1 MQTLTATAITPIT
14 IPKPTLHVNRF
25 DLYGQVHKGLR
36 AFMCDTLVELGK
48 LDSGND
54 HEVKRVLD
62 QLDELLDYC
71 ISHIAK
77 EDTYVHA
84 AMQARDPNSIQIV
97 SAEHKEH
104 AAAIEQLR
112 VAAHAVACAGAVSRE
127 GAAGR
132 LYSAFSRFVAEN
144 LEHMHLEESKHNA
157 FLWAHFSDEELA
169 DIYGAIMAATSS
181 ADMALGARWIV
192 PFLTPSE
199 RAALIEGLRA
209 TMPGEVFDAVYAI
222 IRPHL
227 PRAEQAPTLNAQIV
241 QRFVEA
247 VFLRF
252 DADEAARLATAD
264 FIAHPWAPLGVPP
277 GPAGIGPV
285 VAAFRTAFDQV
296 RVTLDDVLADGDRVA
311 IRYRYAGRHCGDL
324 FGIPATGR
332 NFDMAGILVARVA
345 HGKVA
350 EYWREEDMLGL
361 QQQLGL
367 ASLQPAA

>member
-1 MQTLTATAITPIT
+1 MQTLATIAPTTTPT
-14 IPKPTLHVNRF
+14 PPHAARF

-62 QLDELLDYC
+62 QLDQLLDYC
-71 ISHIAK
+71 LGHIAK

-84 AMQARDPNSIQIV
+84 AMQERDPKAALIV

-112 VAAHAVACAGAVSRE
+112 AAAQAVACASGLMRDQ
-127 GAAGR
+127 AAGR
-132 LYSAFSRFVAEN
+132 MYGAFARFVAEN
-144 LEHMHLEESKHNA
+144 LEHMHLEESQHNG
-157 FLWAHFSDEELA
+157 FLWAHFSDDELA
-169 DIYGAIMAATSS
+169 GIHGAIMAATSP

-192 PFLTPSE
+192 PFLTPGE
-199 RAALIEGLRA
+199 RTALIEGLRA
-209 TMPGEVFDAVYAI
+209 TMPGDVFDAVHAM

-227 PRAEQAPTLNAQIV
+227 PRAEQGPTANAQLV

-247 VFLRF
+247 VYLRF
-252 DADEAARLATAD
+252 DAAEAAQLVTAD
-264 FIAHPWAPLGVPP
+264 FVAHPWAPLGVPP
-277 GPAGIGPV
+277 GPVGIAPV

-332 NFDMAGILVARVA
+332 SFDMAGILIARMA
-345 HGKVA
+345 QGRVA

-361 QQQLGL
+361 QRQLGL
-367 ASLQPAA
+367 ASLQAA